1 MTKRRAA
8 RIVVIVT
15 RVLND
20 WPEAMPNT
28 SNPANADEQ
37 LRAARQSRLP
47 QRNQPAPRRLLLFS
61 HPRLSA
67 SLPLAQEMAAHLR
80 AVGITTEIVTDKD
93 TLTTQTFEPG
103 DMVVALG
110 GDGWMLHAGR
120 ITAEAGVPVLGVN
133 LGRLGFLAEV
143 QPAEWRSV
151 FDRVRAGDY
160 WIEQRLMLRTEVW
173 RGDQNLQSFDV
184 LNEVVVS
191 RGAVVRAV
199 RLETHIDGGW
209 LTTYVADGLIIATPT
224 GSTAYALA
232 VGGPILPPDLK
243 NILLI
248 PVAPHLS
255 IERALVLARGSTVT
269 IIVHMEHEA
278 VISGDG
284 AIEYPLRDGD
294 RIIIEAGPHS
304 ARFVRTQD
312 PSYFYR
318 TLMERMGKNPAAEMM
333 NNPNA

>member
-1 MTKRRAA
+1 
-8 RIVVIVT
+8 
-15 RVLND
+15 
-20 WPEAMPNT
+20 MPDT
-28 SNPANADEQ
+28 LKPSNADEQ
-37 LRAARQSRLP
+37 LRAARELRLP
-47 QRNQPAPRRLLLFS
+47 PRDQPAPRRMFLLC
-61 HPRLSA
+61 HPRLSV
-67 SLPLAQEMAAHLR
+67 SMPLAQKMAEEIQACGL
-80 AVGITTEIVTDKD
+80 AAEIVTQQDR
-93 TLTTQTFEPG
+93 LTSQAFEPG
-103 DMVVALG
+103 DLVVALG
-110 GDGWMLHAGR
+110 GDGWMLHAAR
-120 ITAEAGVPVLGVN
+120 VTAEAGVPVLGVN

-143 QPAEWRSV
+143 QPGEWHTA
-151 FDRVRAGDY
+151 FDRVCHGDY
-160 WIEQRLMLRTEVW
+160 WIEQRSMLRTEVW
-173 RGDQNLQSFDV
+173 RAEQLLQAFDV

-191 RGAVVRAV
+191 RGSVVRPV

-255 IERALVLARGSTVT
+255 MDRAIVLALGSTVT
-269 IIVHMEHEA
+269 VKVHTGHEA

-284 AIEYPLRDGD
+284 AIELPLLTDD
-294 RIIIEAGPHS
+294 RIIVEAGPHS

-312 PSYFYR
+312 PGYFYR

-333 NNPNA
+333 INPNE

>member
-1 MTKRRAA
+1 
-8 RIVVIVT
+8 
-15 RVLND
+15 
-20 WPEAMPNT
+20 MPNT

-37 LRAARQSRLP
+37 LREARQRRLP
-47 QRNQPAPRRLLLFS
+47 QRNQLAPRRVFLLS

-67 SLPLAQEMAAHLR
+67 ALPLAQDMAGQLR
-80 AVGITTEIVTDKD
+80 ASGITAEIVTDKD
-93 TLTTQTFEPG
+93 ALTAQTLERG

-143 QPAEWRSV
+143 QPTEWRSV
-151 FDRVRAGDY
+151 FDRVCAGDF
-160 WIEQRLMLRTEVW
+160 WIEQRMMLRTELW
-173 RGDQNLQSFDV
+173 RGDQHLQSFDV

-255 IERALVLARGSTVT
+255 MDHAIVLARGTTVT
-269 IIVHMEHEA
+269 IMVYMEHQA

-284 AIEYPLRDGD
+284 AIEYPLHNGD
-294 RIIIEAGPHS
+294 RIIIEAGPYS
-304 ARFVRTQD
+304 AHFVRTQD

-318 TLMERMGKNPAAEMM
+318 TLMERMGRNPAAELMK
-333 NNPNA
+333 NPNA

>member
-1 MTKRRAA
+1 
-8 RIVVIVT
+8 
-15 RVLND
+15 
-20 WPEAMPNT
+20 
-28 SNPANADEQ
+28 
-37 LRAARQSRLP
+37 
-47 QRNQPAPRRLLLFS
+47 
-61 HPRLSA
+61 
-67 SLPLAQEMAAHLR
+67 
-80 AVGITTEIVTDKD
+80 
-93 TLTTQTFEPG
+93 
-103 DMVVALG
+103 
-110 GDGWMLHAGR
+110 
-120 ITAEAGVPVLGVN
+120 VPVLGVN

-143 QPAEWRSV
+143 QPVEWRSV
-151 FDRVRAGDY
+151 FDRVYAGDY
-160 WIEQRLMLRTEVW
+160 WIEQHLMLRTEVW
-173 RGDQNLQSFDV
+173 RGDQHLQSFDV

-199 RLETHIDGGW
+199 RLETYIDGGW

-255 IERALVLARGSTVT
+255 MDRAIVLARGSTVT

-284 AIEYPLRDGD
+284 AIEHPLRDGD
-294 RIIIEAGPHS
+294 RIIIEASPHS

-318 TLMERMGKNPAAEMM
+318 TLMKRMGRNPAADLTK
-333 NNPNA
+333 NPNA

>member
-1 MTKRRAA
+1 
-8 RIVVIVT
+8 
-15 RVLND
+15 
-20 WPEAMPNT
+20 MPNT
-28 SNPANADEQ
+28 HNPANADEQ

-47 QRNQPAPRRLLLFS
+47 QRNQPAPQRLLLFS

-67 SLPLAQEMAAHLR
+67 SLPLAQEMAAHMR
-80 AVGITTEIVTDKD
+80 TIGITTEIVADKD
-93 TLTTQTFEPG
+93 ALTTQTFAPG

-151 FDRVRAGDY
+151 FDRVCAGDY
-160 WIEQRLMLRTEVW
+160 WIEERLMLRTEVW
-173 RGDQNLQSFDV
+173 RSDQHLESFDV

-232 VGGPILPPDLK
+232 VGGPILPPELK

-255 IERALVLARGSTVT
+255 MERAIVLARGSTVT

-284 AIEYPLRDGD
+284 AIEYPLHNGD
-294 RIIIEAGPHS
+294 RIIIEAGPHG
-304 ARFVRTQD
+304 ARFVRVQD

-318 TLMERMGKNPAAEMM
+318 TLMERMGKNPAAELMK
-333 NNPNA
+333 NPNA

>member
-1 MTKRRAA
+1 
-8 RIVVIVT
+8 
-15 RVLND
+15 
-20 WPEAMPNT
+20 MPIT
-28 SNPANADEQ
+28 GSKPVNADEQ

-47 QRNQPAPRRLLLFS
+47 QRDQPPPRRVFLLS
-61 HPRLSA
+61 HPRLTA
-67 SLPLAQEMAAHLR
+67 SRPLAQEMAEQVR
-80 AVGITTEIVTDKD
+80 TRDITAEIVTDKD
-93 TLTTQTFEPG
+93 ALTTRHFEPG

-143 QPAEWRSV
+143 QPTEWRSV
-151 FDRVRAGDY
+151 LDRVCAGDY
-160 WIEQRLMLRTEVW
+160 WIEQRMMLHTEVW
-173 RGDQNLQSFDV
+173 RDDQRLLSFDV
-184 LNEVVVS
+184 LNDVVVS
-191 RGAVVRAV
+191 RGAVVRPV

-255 IERALVLARGSTVT
+255 MERAIVLARGSTVT
-269 IIVHMEHEA
+269 VMVHTEHEA

-284 AIEYPLRDGD
+284 LIEQPLGDGD
-294 RIIIEAGPHS
+294 RIIVEAGSHS

-318 TLMERMGKNPAAEMM
+318 TLMERMGKNPSAEKPK
-333 NNPNA
+333 NSNA

>member
-1 MTKRRAA
+1 
-8 RIVVIVT
+8 
-15 RVLND
+15 
-20 WPEAMPNT
+20 MPNT
-28 SNPANADEQ
+28 LNPANADEQ

-47 QRNQPAPRRLLLFS
+47 PRDQPAPRRMFLFS
-61 HPRLSA
+61 HSRLGA
-67 SLPLAQEMAAHLR
+67 SLPLAREMALQLR
-80 AVGITTEIVTDKD
+80 AGGITAEIVTDKD
-93 TLTTQTFEPG
+93 ALTTQTFEPG

-143 QPAEWRSV
+143 QPTEWRGV
-151 FDRVRAGDY
+151 FDRVCAGDY
-160 WIEQRLMLRTEVW
+160 WIEQRMMLRTELW
-173 RGDQNLQSFDV
+173 RDDQHLQSFDV

-191 RGAVVRAV
+191 RGAVVRPV

-255 IERALVLARGSTVT
+255 MERAIVLARGSTVT
-269 IIVHMEHEA
+269 VIVHVDHEA

-284 AIEYPLRDGD
+284 AIEHPLNNGD
-294 RIIIEAGPHS
+294 RIISEAGPHS

-333 NNPNA
+333 KNPNA

>member
-1 MTKRRAA
+1 
-8 RIVVIVT
+8 
-15 RVLND
+15 
-20 WPEAMPNT
+20 MPNT
-28 SNPANADEQ
+28 LNPAKADEQ
-37 LRAARQSRLP
+37 LRVARQMRLP
-47 QRNQPAPRRLLLFS
+47 QRNQPAPQRMFLLS

-67 SLPLAQEMAAHLR
+67 SRPLAQEMVAQMR
-80 AVGITTEIVTDKD
+80 TCGITAEIVTDKD
-93 TLTTQTFEPG
+93 ALTTQTFEPG

-120 ITAEAGVPVLGVN
+120 ITAEAEVPVLGVN

-143 QPAEWRSV
+143 QPTEWRSV
-151 FDRVRAGDY
+151 FKRVCAGDY
-160 WIEQRLMLRTEVW
+160 WIEQRMMLRAEVW
-173 RGDQNLQSFDV
+173 RDDQHLQSFDV

-191 RGAVVRAV
+191 RGAVVRPV

-209 LTTYVADGLIIATPT
+209 LTTYVADSLIIATPT

-255 IERALVLARGSTVT
+255 MDRAIVLARGSTVT
-269 IIVHMEHEA
+269 VIVHMDHAA

-284 AIEYPLRDGD
+284 AIEHPLDDGD
-294 RIIIEAGPHS
+294 RVIIEAGPHS

-312 PSYFYR
+312 PNYFYR

-333 NNPNA
+333 KNPHT

>member
-1 MTKRRAA
+1 
-8 RIVVIVT
+8 
-15 RVLND
+15 
-20 WPEAMPNT
+20 MPNT
-28 SNPANADEQ
+28 LNPANADEQ
-37 LRAARQSRLP
+37 LRIARQARLP
-47 QRNQPAPRRLLLFS
+47 QRNQPAPRRMFLFS

-67 SLPLAQEMAAHLR
+67 SLPLAQDMAKQTR
-80 AVGITTEIVTDKD
+80 AVGIAAEIVTDKD
-93 TLTTQTFEPG
+93 ALTTQTFEPG

-151 FDRVRAGDY
+151 FDRVCAGDY
-160 WIEQRLMLRTEVW
+160 WIEQRMMLRTELW
-173 RGDQNLQSFDV
+173 RGDQHLQSFDV

-255 IERALVLARGSTVT
+255 MERAIVLARGSTVT
-269 IIVHMEHEA
+269 VIVHAEHEA

-284 AIEYPLRDGD
+284 AMEHPLDNGD
-294 RIIIEAGPHS
+294 RIISEAGPHS

-318 TLMERMGKNPAAEMM
+318 TLMKRMGKNPSAEMM
-333 NNPNA
+333 TNPNQ

>member
-1 MTKRRAA
+1 
-8 RIVVIVT
+8 
-15 RVLND
+15 
-20 WPEAMPNT
+20 MPIT
-28 SNPANADEQ
+28 GSKPANADEQ

-47 QRNQPAPRRLLLFS
+47 QRDQPPPRRVFLLS
-61 HPRLSA
+61 HPRLPA
-67 SLPLAQEMAAHLR
+67 SRPLAQAMAEQVR
-80 AVGITTEIVTDKD
+80 ALNITAELATDKD
-93 TLTTQTFEPG
+93 ALTARPFEPG

-143 QPAEWRSV
+143 QPTEWRSV
-151 FDRVRAGDY
+151 LDRVCAGDY
-160 WIEQRLMLRTEVW
+160 WIEQRMMLRTEVW
-173 RGDQNLQSFDV
+173 REDQRLLSFDV
-184 LNEVVVS
+184 LNDVVVS
-191 RGAVVRAV
+191 RGAVVRPV

-209 LTTYVADGLIIATPT
+209 LTTYVADGLILATPT

-255 IERALVLARGSTVT
+255 MERAIVLARGSTVT
-269 IIVHMEHEA
+269 VMVHTEHEA

-284 AIEYPLRDGD
+284 LIEQPLGDGD
-294 RIIIEAGPHS
+294 RIIVEAGPYS
-304 ARFVRTQD
+304 AQFVRTQD

-318 TLMERMGKNPAAEMM
+318 TLMERMGKNPAAEKPK
-333 NNPNA
+333 NSNA

>member
-1 MTKRRAA
+1 
-8 RIVVIVT
+8 
-15 RVLND
+15 
-20 WPEAMPNT
+20 MPKT
-28 SNPANADEQ
+28 LNPANADEQ
-37 LRAARQSRLP
+37 LRAARQLRLP
-47 QRNQPAPRRLLLFS
+47 QRNQPAPRRVFLLS
-61 HPRLSA
+61 HPRLGA
-67 SLPLAQEMAAHLR
+67 SLPLAQEMATQMR
-80 AVGITTEIVTDKD
+80 AGGIAAEIVADKD
-93 TLTTQTFEPG
+93 ALTTQTFEPG

-151 FDRVRAGDY
+151 FDRVCAGDY
-160 WIEQRLMLRTEVW
+160 WIEQRMMLRTEVW
-173 RGDQNLQSFDV
+173 RDDQHLQSFDV

-191 RGAVVRAV
+191 RGAVVRPV

-255 IERALVLARGSTVT
+255 MERAIVLARGSTVT
-269 IIVHMEHEA
+269 VIVRMEHEA

-284 AIEYPLRDGD
+284 AIEYPLSNGD

-318 TLMERMGKNPAAEMM
+318 TLMERMGKNPTAEMM
-333 NNPNA
+333 KNPHA

>member
-1 MTKRRAA
+1 
-8 RIVVIVT
+8 
-15 RVLND
+15 
-20 WPEAMPNT
+20 MPNT
-28 SNPANADEQ
+28 ANPANADEQ
-37 LRAARQSRLP
+37 LRAARQQRLP
-47 QRNQPAPRRLLLFS
+47 QRDQPVPRRLLLFS

-80 AVGITTEIVTDKD
+80 ALGITTEIVADKD
-93 TLTTQTFEPG
+93 ALTTQTFEPG

-110 GDGWMLHAGR
+110 GDGWMLHVGR

-255 IERALVLARGSTVT
+255 MERAIVLARGSTVT

-294 RIIIEAGPHS
+294 RIIIEAGPHT
-304 ARFVRTQD
+304 ARFVRVQD

-333 NNPNA
+333 KNPNA

>member
-1 MTKRRAA
+1 M
-8 RIVVIVT
+8 IVSKPV
-15 RVLND
+15 
-20 WPEAMPNT
+20 
-28 SNPANADEQ
+28 NADEQ

-47 QRNQPAPRRLLLFS
+47 PRDQPPPRRMFLLS
-61 HPRLSA
+61 HPRLTA
-67 SLPLAQEMAAHLR
+67 SLPLAQEMTAQVR
-80 AVGITTEIVTDKD
+80 ANGIMAEIVSDEGA
-93 TLTTQTFEPG
+93 LTTHHFEPG

-110 GDGWMLHAGR
+110 GDGWMLHAAR

-143 QPAEWRSV
+143 QPTEWRSV
-151 FDRVRAGDY
+151 LDRVCAGDY
-160 WIEQRLMLRTEVW
+160 WIEQRMMLHTEVW
-173 RGDQNLQSFDV
+173 RDDQYLLGFDV
-184 LNEVVVS
+184 LNDVVVS
-191 RGAVVRAV
+191 RGAVVRPI

-209 LTTYVADGLIIATPT
+209 LTTYVADGLIISTPT

-255 IERALVLARGSTVT
+255 MERAIVLARGSTVT
-269 IIVHMEHEA
+269 VMVHTEHQA

-284 AIEYPLRDGD
+284 AIERPLENDD
-294 RIIIEAGPHS
+294 RIILEAGPHS

-318 TLMERMGKNPAAEMM
+318 TLMERMGKNPSA
-333 NNPNA
+333 NKTKNVNA

>member
-1 MTKRRAA
+1 
-8 RIVVIVT
+8 
-15 RVLND
+15 
-20 WPEAMPNT
+20 
-28 SNPANADEQ
+28 
-37 LRAARQSRLP
+37 
-47 QRNQPAPRRLLLFS
+47 
-61 HPRLSA
+61 
-67 SLPLAQEMAAHLR
+67 
-80 AVGITTEIVTDKD
+80 
-93 TLTTQTFEPG
+93 
-103 DMVVALG
+103 
-110 GDGWMLHAGR
+110 MLHAGR

-143 QPAEWRSV
+143 QPTEWRGV
-151 FDRVRAGDY
+151 LDRVRAGDY
-160 WIEQRLMLRTEVW
+160 WIEQRMMLRTELW
-173 RGDQNLQSFDV
+173 RGDQHLQSFDV

-232 VGGPILPPDLK
+232 VGGPILPPNLK

-255 IERALVLARGSTVT
+255 MERAIVLARGSTVT
-269 IIVHMEHEA
+269 IIVHMEHQA

-284 AIEYPLRDGD
+284 AIEYPLHNGD

-304 ARFVRTQD
+304 AHFVRTQD

-318 TLMERMGKNPAAEMM
+318 TLMKRMGRNPAAELTK
-333 NNPNA
+333 NPNA

>member
-1 MTKRRAA
+1 
-8 RIVVIVT
+8 
-15 RVLND
+15 
-20 WPEAMPNT
+20 MPNT

-37 LRAARQSRLP
+37 LREARQRRLP
-47 QRNQPAPRRLLLFS
+47 PRNQLAPRRVFLLS

-67 SLPLAQEMAAHLR
+67 ALPLAQDMAGQLR
-80 AVGITTEIVTDKD
+80 ASGITAEIVTDKD
-93 TLTTQTFEPG
+93 ALTAQTLERG

-143 QPAEWRSV
+143 QPTEWRSV
-151 FDRVRAGDY
+151 FDRVCAGDF
-160 WIEQRLMLRTEVW
+160 WIEQRMMLRTELW
-173 RGDQNLQSFDV
+173 RGDQHLQSFDV

-255 IERALVLARGSTVT
+255 MDHAIVLARGTTVT
-269 IIVHMEHEA
+269 IVVYMEHQA

-284 AIEYPLRDGD
+284 AIEYPLHNGD
-294 RIIIEAGPHS
+294 RIIIEAGPYS
-304 ARFVRTQD
+304 AHFVRTQD

-318 TLMERMGKNPAAEMM
+318 TLMERMGRNPAAELMK
-333 NNPNA
+333 NPNA

>member
-1 MTKRRAA
+1 
-8 RIVVIVT
+8 
-15 RVLND
+15 
-20 WPEAMPNT
+20 MPNT
-28 SNPANADEQ
+28 LNPANADEQ

-47 QRNQPAPRRLLLFS
+47 QRNQPVPQRMFLFS

-67 SLPLAQEMAAHLR
+67 SLPLAQDMAAQMR
-80 AVGITTEIVTDKD
+80 AAGTAAEIVTDKD
-93 TLTTQTFEPG
+93 ALTTRPFEPG

-143 QPAEWRSV
+143 QPNEWRSV
-151 FDRVRAGDY
+151 FDRVCAGDY
-160 WIEQRLMLRTEVW
+160 WIEQRLMLRTELW
-173 RGDQNLQSFDV
+173 RGDQHLLSFDV

-191 RGAVVRAV
+191 RGALVRPV

-232 VGGPILPPDLK
+232 AGGPILPPDLK

-255 IERALVLARGSTVT
+255 MERAIVLARGSTVT

-284 AIEYPLRDGD
+284 AIEHPLHDGD

-304 ARFVRTQD
+304 ARFVRVQD
-312 PSYFYR
+312 PTYFYR
-318 TLMERMGKNPAAEMM
+318 TLMERMGKNPAAELM
-333 NNPNA
+333 NNPNR

>member
-1 MTKRRAA
+1 M
-8 RIVVIVT
+8 
-15 RVLND
+15 
-20 WPEAMPNT
+20 MPST

-37 LRAARQSRLP
+37 LRVARQRRLP
-47 QRNQPAPRRLLLFS
+47 QRDQPAPRRVLLLS

-67 SLPLAQEMAAHLR
+67 ALPLAQDMAGQLR
-80 AVGITTEIVTDKD
+80 ASGITAQIVTDKD
-93 TLTTQTFEPG
+93 ALTTQTFEHG

-120 ITAEAGVPVLGVN
+120 ITAEAAVPVLGVN

-143 QPAEWRSV
+143 QPTEWRSV
-151 FDRVRAGDY
+151 LDRVRAGDY
-160 WIEQRLMLRTEVW
+160 WIEQRMMLRTEVW
-173 RGDQNLQSFDV
+173 RGDQHLQSFDV

-255 IERALVLARGSTVT
+255 MERAIVLARGSTVT
-269 IIVHMEHEA
+269 ISVHMEHQA

-284 AIEYPLRDGD
+284 AIEYPLRNGD
-294 RIIIEAGPHS
+294 RIIIEAGPHC
-304 ARFVRTQD
+304 AHFVRTQD

-318 TLMERMGKNPAAEMM
+318 TLMERMGRNPAAELM

>member
-1 MTKRRAA
+1 
-8 RIVVIVT
+8 
-15 RVLND
+15 
-20 WPEAMPNT
+20 MPNT
-28 SNPANADEQ
+28 LNPANADEQ

-47 QRNQPAPRRLLLFS
+47 PRDQPAPRRMFLFS
-61 HPRLSA
+61 HSRLGA
-67 SLPLAQEMAAHLR
+67 SLPLAQEMALQLR
-80 AVGITTEIVTDKD
+80 AGGITAEIVTDKD

-143 QPAEWRSV
+143 QPAEWRGV
-151 FDRVRAGDY
+151 FDRVCAGDY
-160 WIEQRLMLRTEVW
+160 WIEQRMMLRTELW
-173 RGDQNLQSFDV
+173 RDDQHLQSFDV

-191 RGAVVRAV
+191 RGAVVRPV

-255 IERALVLARGSTVT
+255 MERAIVLARGSTVT
-269 IIVHMEHEA
+269 VIIHVDHEA

-284 AIEYPLRDGD
+284 AIEHPLNNGD
-294 RIIIEAGPHS
+294 RIISEAGPHS

-318 TLMERMGKNPAAEMM
+318 TLTERMGKNPAAEMM
-333 NNPNA
+333 KNPNA

>member
-1 MTKRRAA
+1 MST
-8 RIVVIVT
+8 T
-15 RVLND
+15 VLK
-20 WPEAMPNT
+20 
-28 SNPANADEQ
+28 SANADEQ

-47 QRNQPAPRRLLLFS
+47 QRDQPLPRRMFLLS
-61 HPRLSA
+61 HPRLGA
-67 SLPLAQEMAAHLR
+67 SLPLAQEMAAQVR
-80 AVGITTEIVTDKD
+80 VSGITAEIVTDKD
-93 TLTTQTFEPG
+93 ALTTRHFEPG

-143 QPAEWRSV
+143 QPTEWRSV
-151 FDRVRAGDY
+151 LDRVCAGDY
-160 WIEQRLMLRTEVW
+160 WIEQRMMLHTEVW
-173 RGDQNLQSFDV
+173 RDDQHQLSFDV

-191 RGAVVRAV
+191 RGAVVRPV

-255 IERALVLARGSTVT
+255 MERAIVLARGSTVT
-269 IIVHMEHEA
+269 VMVRTEHQA

-284 AIEYPLRDGD
+284 AIEQPLANDD
-294 RIIIEAGPHS
+294 RVIVEAGPHS

-318 TLMERMGKNPAAEMM
+318 TLMERMGKNPAAEMQT
-333 NNPNA
+333 NPNA

>member
-1 MTKRRAA
+1 
-8 RIVVIVT
+8 
-15 RVLND
+15 
-20 WPEAMPNT
+20 MPT
-28 SNPANADEQ
+28 TVSKSVNADEQ

-47 QRNQPAPRRLLLFS
+47 QRDQPPPRRVFLLS
-61 HPRLSA
+61 HPRLTA
-67 SLPLAQEMAAHLR
+67 SRPLAQEMAAQVR
-80 AVGITTEIVTDKD
+80 ARGITAEMVTDKD
-93 TLTTQTFEPG
+93 ALTTRHFEPG

-143 QPAEWRSV
+143 QPTEWRSV
-151 FDRVRAGDY
+151 LDRVCAGDY
-160 WIEQRLMLRTEVW
+160 WIEQRMMLRTEVW
-173 RGDQNLQSFDV
+173 RDDQRLLSFDV
-184 LNEVVVS
+184 LNDVVVS
-191 RGAVVRAV
+191 RGAVVRPV

-255 IERALVLARGSTVT
+255 MERAIVLARGSTVT
-269 IIVHMEHEA
+269 VIVHTEHEA

-284 AIEYPLRDGD
+284 LIEQPLGDGD
-294 RIIIEAGPHS
+294 RIIVEAGPHS

-318 TLMERMGKNPAAEMM
+318 TLMERMGKNPSAEKPK
-333 NNPNA
+333 NSNA

>member
-1 MTKRRAA
+1 
-8 RIVVIVT
+8 
-15 RVLND
+15 
-20 WPEAMPNT
+20 MPT
-28 SNPANADEQ
+28 TGSKPVNADEQ
-37 LRAARQSRLP
+37 LRAARQLRLP
-47 QRNQPAPRRLLLFS
+47 QRDQPPPHRVFLLS
-61 HPRLSA
+61 HPRLTA
-67 SLPLAQEMAAHLR
+67 SRPLAQEMAEQVR
-80 AVGITTEIVTDKD
+80 TRDITAEIVTDKD
-93 TLTTQTFEPG
+93 ALTTRHFEPG

-143 QPAEWRSV
+143 QPTEWRSV
-151 FDRVRAGDY
+151 LDRVCAGDY
-160 WIEQRLMLRTEVW
+160 WIEQRMMLHTEVW
-173 RGDQNLQSFDV
+173 RDDQRLLSFDV
-184 LNEVVVS
+184 LNDVVVS
-191 RGAVVRAV
+191 RGAVVRPV

-255 IERALVLARGSTVT
+255 MERAIVLARGSTVT
-269 IIVHMEHEA
+269 VIVHTEHEA

-284 AIEYPLRDGD
+284 LIEQPLGDGD
-294 RIIIEAGPHS
+294 RIIVEAGPHS

-318 TLMERMGKNPAAEMM
+318 TLMERMGKNPSAEKPK
-333 NNPNA
+333 NSNA

>member
-1 MTKRRAA
+1 
-8 RIVVIVT
+8 
-15 RVLND
+15 
-20 WPEAMPNT
+20 MPST
-28 SNPANADEQ
+28 LNPANANEQ
-37 LRAARQSRLP
+37 LRIARQSRLP
-47 QRNQPAPRRLLLFS
+47 PRNQPVPRRMFLFS
-61 HPRLSA
+61 HPRLGA
-67 SLPLAQEMAAHLR
+67 SLPLAQDMARQLR
-80 AVGITTEIVTDKD
+80 AAGIAAEIVADQD
-93 TLTTQTFEPG
+93 ALTTQTFEPG

-143 QPAEWRSV
+143 QPTEWRSV
-151 FDRVRAGDY
+151 FDRVCAGDY

-173 RGDQNLQSFDV
+173 RGDQHLQSFDV
-184 LNEVVVS
+184 LNEVVVG
-191 RGAVVRAV
+191 RGAVMRPV

-255 IERALVLARGSTVT
+255 NVRAIVLARGSTVT
-269 IIVHMEHEA
+269 VIVHVEHEA

-284 AIEYPLRDGD
+284 AIEHPLHDGD

-304 ARFVRTQD
+304 AQFIRTQD

-318 TLMERMGKNPAAEMM
+318 TLMERMGINPSAEMM
-333 NNPNA
+333 TNPNR

>member
-1 MTKRRAA
+1 MCTA
-8 RIVVIVT
+8 VT
-15 RVLND
+15 VTPALND
-20 WPEAMPNT
+20 WLEAMPNT
-28 SNPANADEQ
+28 HNPANADEQ
-37 LRAARQSRLP
+37 LRAARQQRLP
-47 QRNQPAPRRLLLFS
+47 QRNQPAPRRMFLLS
-61 HPRLSA
+61 HPQLSA
-67 SLPLAQEMAAHLR
+67 SRPLAQEMAVQLR
-80 AVGITTEIVTDKD
+80 GGGITAEIVTDKD
-93 TLTTQTFEPG
+93 ALTTQTFEPG

-151 FDRVRAGDY
+151 FERVCAGDY
-160 WIEQRLMLRTEVW
+160 WIEQRMMLRTEVW
-173 RGDQNLQSFDV
+173 RGDQHWQSFDV

-255 IERALVLARGSTVT
+255 MERAIVLARGSTVT
-269 IIVHMEHEA
+269 IIVHMEHAA

-284 AIEYPLRDGD
+284 AIEHPLSNGD

-318 TLMERMGKNPAAEMM
+318 TLMERMGRNPAAEMM
-333 NNPNA
+333 KNPNA

>member
-1 MTKRRAA
+1 M
-8 RIVVIVT
+8 
-15 RVLND
+15 L
-20 WPEAMPNT
+20 T
-28 SNPANADEQ
+28 SQ
-37 LRAARQSRLP
+37 
-47 QRNQPAPRRLLLFS
+47 
-61 HPRLSA
+61 
-67 SLPLAQEMAAHLR
+67 
-80 AVGITTEIVTDKD
+80 I
-93 TLTTQTFEPG
+93 FEPG
-103 DMVVALG
+103 DLVVALG
-110 GDGWMLHAGR
+110 GDGWMLHAAR

-143 QPAEWRSV
+143 QPGEWRNV
-151 FDRVRAGDY
+151 FDRVCRGDY
-160 WIEQRLMLRTEVW
+160 WIEQRMMLRTEVW
-173 RGDQNLQSFDV
+173 RDDQLLQGFDV

-191 RGAVVRAV
+191 RGAVVRPV

-255 IERALVLARGSTVT
+255 MERAIVLARGSTVT
-269 IIVHMEHEA
+269 VMVHTGHEA

-284 AIEYPLRDGD
+284 AIELPLLDGD
-294 RIIIEAGPHS
+294 RIIVEAGPHS

-312 PSYFYR
+312 PTYFYR
-318 TLMERMGKNPAAEMM
+318 TLMERMGKNPAAELMK
-333 NNPNA
+333 NPNA

>member
-1 MTKRRAA
+1 MSTIISK
-8 RIVVIVT
+8 
-15 RVLND
+15 
-20 WPEAMPNT
+20 
-28 SNPANADEQ
+28 PANADEQ

-47 QRNQPAPRRLLLFS
+47 PRDQPPPRRMFLLS
-61 HPRLSA
+61 HPRLGA
-67 SLPLAQEMAAHLR
+67 SLPLAQEMAAQVR
-80 AVGITTEIVTDKD
+80 VRGIAAEIVTDKD
-93 TLTTQTFEPG
+93 ALTTRHFEPG

-120 ITAEAGVPVLGVN
+120 ITAEAEVPVLGVN

-143 QPAEWRSV
+143 QPTEWRGV
-151 FDRVRAGDY
+151 FDRVCAGDY
-160 WIEQRLMLRTEVW
+160 WIEQRMMLHTEVW
-173 RGDQNLQSFDV
+173 RDDQHLQSFDV

-232 VGGPILPPDLK
+232 AGGPILPPDLK

-255 IERALVLARGSTVT
+255 MERAIVLARGSTVT

-284 AIEYPLRDGD
+284 AIEYPLHNGD
-294 RIIIEAGPHS
+294 RIIIEAAPHT
-304 ARFVRTQD
+304 AHFVRTQD

-318 TLMERMGKNPAAEMM
+318 TLMERMGKNPTAEMM
-333 NNPNA
+333 KNPNM

>member
-1 MTKRRAA
+1 MTVSKS
-8 RIVVIVT
+8 V
-15 RVLND
+15 
-20 WPEAMPNT
+20 
-28 SNPANADEQ
+28 NADEQ

-47 QRNQPAPRRLLLFS
+47 QRDQPPPRRVFLLS

-67 SLPLAQEMAAHLR
+67 SRPLAQEMAEQLR
-80 AVGITTEIVTDKD
+80 ARGITAEIVTDKGA
-93 TLTTQTFEPG
+93 LTTHHFETG

-143 QPAEWRSV
+143 QPTEWRSV
-151 FDRVRAGDY
+151 FDRVCAGDY
-160 WIEQRLMLRTEVW
+160 WIEQRMMLRTEVW
-173 RGDQNLQSFDV
+173 RDDQHLLGFDV
-184 LNEVVVS
+184 LNDVVVS
-191 RGAVVRAV
+191 RGAVVRPV

-255 IERALVLARGSTVT
+255 MERAIVLARGSTVT
-269 IIVHMEHEA
+269 VMVHTEHEA

-284 AIEYPLRDGD
+284 LIEQPLGNGD
-294 RIIIEAGPHS
+294 RIIVEAGPHS
-304 ARFVRTQD
+304 ARFVRTQE

-318 TLMERMGKNPAAEMM
+318 TLMERMGKNPAAETKQ
-333 NNPNA
+333 NPNA

>member
-1 MTKRRAA
+1 
-8 RIVVIVT
+8 
-15 RVLND
+15 
-20 WPEAMPNT
+20 
-28 SNPANADEQ
+28 
-37 LRAARQSRLP
+37 
-47 QRNQPAPRRLLLFS
+47 
-61 HPRLSA
+61 
-67 SLPLAQEMAAHLR
+67 
-80 AVGITTEIVTDKD
+80 
-93 TLTTQTFEPG
+93 
-103 DMVVALG
+103 MVVALG

-151 FDRVRAGDY
+151 FDRVCAGDY
-160 WIEQRLMLRTEVW
+160 WIEQRMMLHTEVW
-173 RGDQNLQSFDV
+173 RGDQHLQSFDV

-255 IERALVLARGSTVT
+255 MERAIVLARGSTVT
-269 IIVHMEHEA
+269 IIVHTEHR
-278 VISGDG
+278 G
-284 AIEYPLRDGD
+284 RDQRRWRD
-294 RIIIEAGPHS
+294 RASAGRRRSDHHRSRAAQRALCPHAGPELFLSHADGTHGQES
-304 ARFVRTQD
+304 GRGD
-312 PSYFYR
+312 DEKS
-318 TLMERMGKNPAAEMM
+318 
-333 NNPNA
+333 

>member
-1 MTKRRAA
+1 MRAPS
-8 RIVVIVT
+8 
-15 RVLND
+15 D

-28 SNPANADEQ
+28 MNPTNAVEQ
-37 LRAARQSRLP
+37 LRVARQARSP
-47 QRNQPAPRRLLLFS
+47 QRNQPAPRRMFLFS
-61 HPRLSA
+61 HPRLGA
-67 SLPLAQEMAAHLR
+67 SLPLAQDMARQMR
-80 AVGITTEIVTDKD
+80 AVGITAEIVADKD
-93 TLTTQTFEPG
+93 ALTTQTFEPG

-110 GDGWMLHAGR
+110 GDGWMLQAGR

-151 FDRVRAGDY
+151 FDRVCAGDY
-160 WIEQRLMLRTEVW
+160 WIEQRMMLRTELW
-173 RGDQNLQSFDV
+173 RGDQHLQSFDV

-191 RGAVVRAV
+191 RGAVMRAV

-232 VGGPILPPDLK
+232 VGGPILPPELK

-255 IERALVLARGSTVT
+255 MERAIVLARGSTVT

-284 AIEYPLRDGD
+284 AIEHPLRDGD
-294 RIIIEAGPHS
+294 RMIIEAGPHS

-318 TLMERMGKNPAAEMM
+318 TLMERMGKNPAADMM
-333 NNPNA
+333 KNPNA

>member
-1 MTKRRAA
+1 
-8 RIVVIVT
+8 
-15 RVLND
+15 
-20 WPEAMPNT
+20 MPT
-28 SNPANADEQ
+28 TVSKSVNADEQ

-47 QRNQPAPRRLLLFS
+47 QRDQPLPRRVFLLS
-61 HPRLSA
+61 HPRLTA
-67 SLPLAQEMAAHLR
+67 SRPLAQEMAAQVR
-80 AVGITTEIVTDKD
+80 ARDITAEMVTDKD
-93 TLTTQTFEPG
+93 ALTTRHFEPG

-143 QPAEWRSV
+143 QPTEWRSV
-151 FDRVRAGDY
+151 LDRVCAGDY
-160 WIEQRLMLRTEVW
+160 WIEQRMMLRTEVW
-173 RGDQNLQSFDV
+173 RDDQRLLSFDV
-184 LNEVVVS
+184 LNDVVVS
-191 RGAVVRAV
+191 RGAVVRPV

-255 IERALVLARGSTVT
+255 MERAIVLARGSTVT
-269 IIVHMEHEA
+269 VIVHTEHEA

-284 AIEYPLRDGD
+284 LIEQPLGDGD
-294 RIIIEAGPHS
+294 RIIVEAGPHS

-318 TLMERMGKNPAAEMM
+318 TLMERMGKNPAAEKPK
-333 NNPNA
+333 NSNA